1 LSQGAVRPISAW
13 ALVSDLFLRTK
24 VEALARG
31 AGVSVRFFSSPDE
44 LVGAL
49 DQARLA
55 TAMPALVL
63 TDLSDP
69 GGRGLLLLE
78 RLARV
83 TSPPTLGFY
92 SHVEDHVRQRALDLG
107 VTRVVP
113 RSAFVLR
120 FADLV
125 KQTISA

>member
-1 LSQGAVRPISAW
+1 LSQAAVQPVAAW
-13 ALVSDLFLRTK
+13 ALVPDLFLKTK

-31 AGVSVRFFSSPDE
+31 AGVSVRFFGTPDE

-49 DQARLA
+49 AEARLA
-55 TAMPALVL
+55 STAPRLVIA
-63 TDLSDP
+63 DLSDP

-78 RLARV
+78 RLSRV
-83 TSPPTLGFY
+83 SSPPTLGFY

-125 KQTISA
+125 KQTAG

>member
-1 LSQGAVRPISAW
+1 LGQGAVRGIPAW
-13 ALVSDLFLRTK
+13 AFVPDLFLRAK

-31 AGVSVRFFSSPDE
+31 AGVDVRFFGTPDE

-49 DQARLA
+49 GEARLA
-55 TAMPALVL
+55 SAPPALVIA
-63 TDLSDP
+63 DLSDP

-83 TSPPTLGFY
+83 SSPPTLGFY

-125 KQTISA
+125 RQTIA

>member
-125 KQTISA
+125 KQTIG

>member
-1 LSQGAVRPISAW
+1 MSQGAVRPISAW

-125 KQTISA
+125 KQTIG

>member
-63 TDLSDP
+63 ADLSDP

-125 KQTISA
+125 KQTIG